1 MKPSS
6 YQSYPSSFRSPLYST
21 ERMPITADEQIKH
34 LYAQYKS
41 HLVSVDTWEFH
52 AELIANVRRLF
63 GDFLAWLDAQDH
75 NVYISKTAYN
85 LIVDTIQF
93 IKGKRRPIALRSA
106 MGLIQMERDSGEFQ
120 NLSAERRNTKLR
132 ELVDF
137 DGRDFIYLWLKQP
150 NGLDDM
156 LCTTHFIFGKEVQ
169 Q

>member
-1 MKPSS
+1 MKPTS
-6 YQSYPSSFRSPLYST
+6 YQSYPSSFRSPVYST
-21 ERMPITADEQIKH
+21 ERMTIAADEQIKE

-41 HLVSVDTWEFH
+41 RLVSVDTWEFR
-52 AELIANVRRLF
+52 AELIANTRRLF
-63 GDFLAWLDAQDH
+63 GDFLAWLDAQDR

-106 MGLIQMERDSGEFQ
+106 MGIIQMEKDSGEFE
-120 NLSAERRNTKLR
+120 NLNAERRTARLR

-137 DGRDFIYLWLKQP
+137 DSRDFIYLWLKQP

-156 LCTTHFIFGKEVQ
+156 LCTTHFIFGTEVQ